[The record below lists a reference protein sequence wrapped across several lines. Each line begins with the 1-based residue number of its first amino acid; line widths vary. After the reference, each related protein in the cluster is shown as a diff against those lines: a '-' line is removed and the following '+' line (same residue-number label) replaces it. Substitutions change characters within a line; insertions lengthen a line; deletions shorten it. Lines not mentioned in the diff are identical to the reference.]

1 MAEAKKKSGLVKV
14 LRTVYLYLVSLI
26 CVVVFI
32 IGSVTL
38 INTALKTWVFPVENW
53 GYSDPAM
60 SCNSENMKSAGL
72 TFKTTEE
79 CVAYYDELDAK
90 NYRNQLYNDISFGI
104 SMTTISL
111 IIWLLHMSFIK
122 KDKKE
127 ND

>member
-1 MAEAKKKSGLVKV
+1 MAEAKKKSNLVKV

-38 INTALKTWVFPVENW
+38 INTALKTWVFPVGNW

-60 SCNSENMKSAGL
+60 NCNSENMKNIGL

-79 CVAYYDELDAK
+79 CVTYYEELDAK
-90 NYRNQLYNDISFGI
+90 NYKNQLYNDISFGI
-104 SMTTISL
+104 SMTVISL
-111 IIWLLHMSFIK
+111 IIWLLHMSFIRKEK
-122 KDKKE
+122 KD
-127 ND
+127 